1 MKEKTKT
8 VARIKDVSIM
18 LIDGTEKFV
27 PIKPICQALDINY
40 SSQLEKIKSDEILGS
55 TVPLKGIVAADGKER
70 EMACIPFKLVFGW
83 LFTINPK
90 NVKVEAKEQII
101 KYRLECYDALFNYF
115 TDQGEFLE
123 QKQKALEIQLEE
135 VERIRIDFSDQ
146 KKLLNDARKT
156 LSQIKEMTFE
166 EWKMN
171 KRQLSFNFQTETV

>member
-1 MKEKTKT
+1 MKTKT

-18 LIDGTEKFV
+18 LIDDAEKLV
-27 PIKPICQALDINY
+27 PIKPICQALEVNY

-55 TVPLKGIVAADGKER
+55 TVPLRGIVAADGKER

-90 NVKVEAKEQII
+90 NVKAEAKEQII
-101 KYRLECYDALFNYF
+101 KYRLECYNALFNYF

-123 QKQKALEIQLEE
+123 QKQKALEKQLEE
-135 VERIRIDFSDQ
+135 VERIRTEYSDQ

-156 LSQIKEMTFE
+156 LNDIKELTFE
-166 EWKMN
+166 EWQMN
-171 KRQLSFNFQTETV
+171 KRQLSLDFPN

>member
-1 MKEKTKT
+1 MKTKT

-18 LIDGTEKFV
+18 LIDDAEKLV
-27 PIKPICQALDINY
+27 PIKPICQALEVNY

-55 TVPLKGIVAADGKER
+55 TVPLRGIVAADGKER

-90 NVKVEAKEQII
+90 NVKAEAKEQII
-101 KYRLECYDALFNYF
+101 KYRLECYNALFNYF

-123 QKQKALEIQLEE
+123 QKQKALEKQLEE
-135 VERIRIDFSDQ
+135 VERIRNDYSDQ

-156 LSQIKEMTFE
+156 LNDIKELTFE
-166 EWKMN
+166 EWQMN
-171 KRQLSFNFQTETV
+171 KRQLSIDFPK

>member
-1 MKEKTKT
+1 MKTKT

-18 LIDGTEKFV
+18 LIDGKEKLV
-27 PIKPICQALDINY
+27 PIKPICQALEVNY

-55 TVPLKGIVAADGKER
+55 TVPLRGIVAADGKER

-90 NVKVEAKEQII
+90 NVKPEAREQII

-123 QKQKALEIQLEE
+123 QKQKALEKQLEE
-135 VERIRIDFSDQ
+135 VERIRCDYSDQ
-146 KKLLNDARKT
+146 KKLLVDAKKALND
-156 LSQIKEMTFE
+156 IKELTFE
-166 EWKMN
+166 EWQMN
-171 KRQLSFNFQTETV
+171 KRQLSLDFPN

>member
-1 MKEKTKT
+1 MKTKT

-18 LIDGTEKFV
+18 LIDDAEKLV
-27 PIKPICQALDINY
+27 PIKPICQALEVNY

-55 TVPLKGIVAADGKER
+55 TVPLRGIVAADGKER

-90 NVKVEAKEQII
+90 NVKAEAKEQII
-101 KYRLECYDALFNYF
+101 KYRLECYNALFNYF

-123 QKQKALEIQLEE
+123 QKQKALEKQLEE
-135 VERIRIDFSDQ
+135 VERIRNDYSDQ

-156 LSQIKEMTFE
+156 LNDIKELTFE
-166 EWKMN
+166 EWQMN
-171 KRQLSFNFQTETV
+171 KRQLSIDFPN

>member
-1 MKEKTKT
+1 MKTKT

-18 LIDGTEKFV
+18 LIDGKEKLV
-27 PIKPICQALDINY
+27 PIKPICQALEVNY

-55 TVPLKGIVAADGKER
+55 TVPLRGIVAADGKER

-90 NVKVEAKEQII
+90 NVKPEAREQII

-123 QKQKALEIQLEE
+123 QKQKALEKQLEE
-135 VERIRIDFSDQ
+135 VERIRCDYSDQ
-146 KKLLNDARKT
+146 KKLLADAKKALND
-156 LSQIKEMTFE
+156 IKELTFE
-166 EWKMN
+166 EWQMN
-171 KRQLSFNFQTETV
+171 KRQLSIDFPK

>member
-1 MKEKTKT
+1 M
-8 VARIKDVSIM
+8 
-18 LIDGTEKFV
+18 
-27 PIKPICQALDINY
+27 
-40 SSQLEKIKSDEILGS
+40 
-55 TVPLKGIVAADGKER
+55 
-70 EMACIPFKLVFGW
+70 
-83 LFTINPK
+83 
-90 NVKVEAKEQII
+90 
-101 KYRLECYDALFNYF
+101 
-115 TDQGEFLE
+115 E

>member
-1 MKEKTKT
+1 MKTKT

-18 LIDGTEKFV
+18 LIDGKEKLV
-27 PIKPICQALDINY
+27 PIKPICQALEVNY

-55 TVPLKGIVAADGKER
+55 TVPLRGIVAADGKER

-90 NVKVEAKEQII
+90 NVKPEAREQII

-123 QKQKALEIQLEE
+123 QKQKALEKQLEE
-135 VERIRIDFSDQ
+135 VERIRCDYSDQ
-146 KKLLNDARKT
+146 KKLLADAKKALND
-156 LSQIKEMTFE
+156 IKELTFE
-166 EWKMN
+166 EWQMD
-171 KRQLSFNFQTETV
+171 KRQLSIDFPK

>member
-1 MKEKTKT
+1 MKTKT

-18 LIDGTEKFV
+18 LIDDAEKLV
-27 PIKPICQALDINY
+27 PIKPICQALEVNY

-55 TVPLKGIVAADGKER
+55 TVPLRGIVAADGKER

-90 NVKVEAKEQII
+90 NVKAEAKEQII
-101 KYRLECYDALFNYF
+101 KYRLECYNALFNYF

-123 QKQKALEIQLEE
+123 QKQKALEKQLEE
-135 VERIRIDFSDQ
+135 VERIRNDYSDQ

-156 LSQIKEMTFE
+156 LNDIKELTFE
-166 EWKMN
+166 EWQMN
-171 KRQLSFNFQTETV
+171 KRQLSLDFPN

>member
-101 KYRLECYDALFNYF
+101 KYRLECYDALFNYLP
-115 TDQGEFLE
+115 TRGSSWN
-123 QKQKALEIQLEE
+123 
-135 VERIRIDFSDQ
+135 RN
-146 KKLLNDARKT
+146 KKL
-156 LSQIKEMTFE
+156 
-166 EWKMN
+166 WKYSL
-171 KRQLSFNFQTETV
+171 KK

>member
-1 MKEKTKT
+1 MKTKT

-18 LIDGTEKFV
+18 LIDDAEKLV
-27 PIKPICQALDINY
+27 PIKPICQALEVNY

-55 TVPLKGIVAADGKER
+55 TVPLRGIVAADGKER

-90 NVKVEAKEQII
+90 NVKAEAKEQII
-101 KYRLECYDALFNYF
+101 KYRLECYNALFNYF

-123 QKQKALEIQLEE
+123 QKQKALEKQLEE
-135 VERIRIDFSDQ
+135 VERIRNDYSDQ

-156 LSQIKEMTFE
+156 LNDIKELTFE
-166 EWKMN
+166 EWQMN
-171 KRQLSFNFQTETV
+171 KRQLSLEFPN

>member
-1 MKEKTKT
+1 MKTKT

-18 LIDGTEKFV
+18 LIDDAEKLV
-27 PIKPICQALDINY
+27 PIKPICQALEVNY

-55 TVPLKGIVAADGKER
+55 TVPLRGIVAADGKER

-90 NVKVEAKEQII
+90 NVKAEAKEQII
-101 KYRLECYDALFNYF
+101 KYRLECYNALFNYF

-123 QKQKALEIQLEE
+123 QKQKALEKQLEE
-135 VERIRIDFSDQ
+135 VERIRNDYSDQ

-156 LSQIKEMTFE
+156 LNDIKELTFE
-166 EWKMN
+166 EWQMN
-171 KRQLSFNFQTETV
+171 KRQLSLDFPK

>member
-1 MKEKTKT
+1 MKTKT

-18 LIDGTEKFV
+18 LIDDAEKLV
-27 PIKPICQALDINY
+27 PIKPICQALEVNY

-55 TVPLKGIVAADGKER
+55 TVPLRGIVAADGKER

-90 NVKVEAKEQII
+90 NVKSEAKEQII
-101 KYRLECYDALFNYF
+101 KYRLECYNALFNYF

-123 QKQKALEIQLEE
+123 QKQKALEKQLEE
-135 VERIRIDFSDQ
+135 VERIRNDYSDQ

-156 LSQIKEMTFE
+156 LNDIKELTFE
-166 EWKMN
+166 EWQMN
-171 KRQLSFNFQTETV
+171 KRQLSLDFPK

>member
-1 MKEKTKT
+1 MKTKT

-18 LIDGTEKFV
+18 LIDDAEKLV
-27 PIKPICQALDINY
+27 PIKPICQALEVNY

-55 TVPLKGIVAADGKER
+55 TVPLRGIVAADGKER

-90 NVKVEAKEQII
+90 NVKSEAKEQII
-101 KYRLECYDALFNYF
+101 KYRLECYNALFNYF

-123 QKQKALEIQLEE
+123 QKQKALEKQLEE
-135 VERIRIDFSDQ
+135 VERIRNDYSDQ

-156 LSQIKEMTFE
+156 LNDIKELTFE
-166 EWKMN
+166 EWQMN
-171 KRQLSFNFQTETV
+171 KRQLSLDFPN